1 MTAKTTETTADRTG
15 SVLEKTL
22 SSLERRIAA
31 LSKKKDNASAA
42 MQVKLARLYLQFAS
56 EHRKHEA
63 QEHRITSALSTPLV
77 VSWARSLDQR
87 DRAGLVRELQQI
99 DSKRSGL
106 A

>member
-1 MTAKTTETTADRTG
+1 MTKKAETATDRTG

-31 LSKKKDNASAA
+31 LATKKDNASAA

-63 QEHRITSALSTPLV
+63 QGHRITSALSTPLV
-77 VSWARSLDQR
+77 VQWARGLEKSE
-87 DRAGLVRELQQI
+87 RAGLVRDLQLI
-99 DSKRSGL
+99 DSTRSGL
-106 A
+106 G